1 MTLWTDTGKLFC
13 KILLLIKMIR
23 ISFNNYCGLPHFIEI
38 MQNWFTLL
46 FFDDVHWFFH
56 GWVTS
61 KILGSGS
68 NVFFVYTLF
77 SMGDFNV
84 K

>member
-1 MTLWTDTGKLFC
+1 MQVK
-13 KILLLIKMIR
+13 KIITFV
-23 ISFNNYCGLPHFIEI
+23 SEYNCGLPHLIKI
-38 MQNWFTLL
+38 MQKWFTLS
-46 FFDDVHWFFH
+46 FFDYVHWFFH